1 MIERHAQQEERAI
14 QPERTVQSMQS
25 AQQEYPCKQ
34 LRPVTAA
41 RHLRP
46 PHHPAGKQEKYR
58 LENGGFPMQRS
69 NLLRASALDIVD
81 GRQEQAHQRN
91 RRPHSPL
98 RSCRDVHHS
107 YQEEQQ
113 GGSLRQNDCQIQ
125 SWKVTKQHR
134 HFAQR
139 GESKAA
145 PPGKPKT
152 EIARLVIA
160 AEKKKEH
167 QQDDRGC
174 CFEESDP

>member
-1 MIERHAQQEERAI
+1 MIERHAHQEERAI
-14 QPERTVQSMQS
+14 QPERTVESMQS

-46 PHHPAGKQEKYR
+46 PHSPAGKQAKYR
-58 LENGGFPMQRS
+58 LENGGLPMQRT
-69 NLLRASALDIVD
+69 NLLRAPPLDIVD
-81 GRQEQAHQRN
+81 GCEDQADHGN

-98 RSCRDVHHS
+98 RACRAVHHG

-113 GGSLRQNDCQIQ
+113 AGGLRQNDCETQ
-125 SWKVTKQHR
+125 SWKLTNQHR

-152 EIARLVIA
+152 EISRMVIA